1 MESNPSAL
9 IQDESSPEGQPLT
22 SNATSAAVRDQLIRA
37 LELDLVGPTPAL
49 LAELDAEGRGEEASE
64 LREELLDRPPN
75 RWYQTGFLIPSET
88 SLGDRADDAA
98 DDEFAGLDG
107 QNLSAKRKSNASG
120 DDTGASE
127 AGPARRVFFTC
138 SVGLSLLI
146 PPATGLE
153 VTVHWASYKPTTPP
167 EDSKADE
174 AWLREPHTEALSLPA
189 ELFDPNGRSAQSKEV
204 PGSDGLLLRWHLR
217 PAPADQGYPPG
228 AVAVSLFLTNER
240 SFEGRSAEDR
250 DRASAYQVQLDVAC
264 SAGFL
269 ERRDPRAADL
279 AINANDW
286 DHRVNNLH
294 YRGDH
299 EFAVGHNISVA
310 PDIDANGTC
319 HKVSTTW
326 LPRATVEKVLPR
338 VGELEAAGLVLSM
351 PNLDRLAGE
360 GAGPVQTALR
370 PLVNAY
376 TDWIEKQGAAAA
388 KASPQQQA
396 TASELLQEAS
406 KQARR
411 IERGIEALQ
420 NEQVR
425 LAFAIAN
432 RVMAAAARQRFGV
445 MRDQNP
451 DAVKPQWRPFQ
462 LAFVLMNLVG
472 MAEPTDADRDTIDLL
487 FFPTGGGKT
496 EAYLGLAAYTLVLRR
511 LRHGGSIESA
521 GMSVLMRYTLR
532 LLTLD
537 QLGRAST
544 LICAL
549 ELERRKDPERLGK
562 WPFEI
567 GLWVGQSGTPNKL
580 GHKGDGDDNSA
591 RSRVLAWSGGD
602 NKPIPIDNCPWCG
615 TELGKAS
622 LHDDR
627 PAVARGVFR
636 LLPDADQ
643 PKELRVCCRNRAC
656 RFSGDSTLPLVAVDE
671 MLYQRLPA
679 FVIATVDKFAA
690 LPWVGAT
697 GKLFGRVSHAQPG
710 KGFFGPSDGTEQAGA
725 PLPHGLEPPD
735 LIIQDELHLISGPLG
750 SMGGLYEAVID
761 ELCARQVETSAG
773 VQTVRPKIVASTATV
788 RRASQQMQALFGR
801 SSPPA
806 VFPAPGP
813 DRRDSF
819 FSYTASVSE
828 AQGRIYVG
836 VSAPGRNIKALLLRV
851 GLALMSTAQK
861 LYAQAEKERKAR
873 EKRGEDKGPNP
884 VDPYMTF
891 LGYFNTIKELGITRR
906 LLEEEVTSLLTT
918 YDQRRRL
925 NESSTRYARRKIA
938 NEPLELTSRVPTSEV
953 STTKARLELSFDNEK
968 QRVDTALATNMI
980 SVGLDISRLGLM
992 VMLGQPKT
1000 TAEYI
1005 QASSRVGRDDQRP
1018 GLVVVLLNPNRPRD
1032 RSHYERFSFWH
1043 SVFYRD
1049 VEATSVTPWSSR
1061 ALQRGLPAIT
1071 VALARHLSP
1080 ALSWAKD
1087 AGNAEA
1093 IDAIQAEVAQRLGD
1107 RARRSAPS
1115 KALSEHT
1122 EAEVRQRAMNLLDKW
1137 IRIARDNGGLLQY
1150 GREAGE
1156 VAPLLH
1162 TPLDPDLKEL
1172 KAMEQEFLANWSL
1185 RDVEP
1190 SAALIRQRPDGD
1202 GEVS

>member
-1 MESNPSAL
+1 MSTSAQIRSQL
-9 IQDESSPEGQPLT
+9 IQ
-22 SNATSAAVRDQLIRA
+22 A
-37 LELDLVGPTPAL
+37 LSLDLVGPTPDI
-49 LAELDAEGRGEEASE
+49 LAQLELEGRTEEAAE

-75 RWYQTGFLIPSET
+75 RWYQSGFLIPSET

-146 PPATGLE
+146 PAATGLE
-153 VTVHWASYKPTTPP
+153 VTVHWASYKPTAPP
-167 EDSKADE
+167 ADSKADE
-174 AWLREPHTEALSLPA
+174 AWLREPHSEQISIPA
-189 ELFDPNGRSAQSKEV
+189 ELLAPTGRSAQAKQV
-204 PGSDGLLLRWHLR
+204 PGSEGLWLHWHLR
-217 PAPADQGYPPG
+217 PAPADPGYPIG

-240 SFEGRSAEDR
+240 SYEGRSAEDR
-250 DRASAYQVQLDVAC
+250 DRASAFQVQLDVAC

-269 ERRDPRAADL
+269 PRRDPRAADL
-279 AINANDW
+279 AVNANDW

-310 PDIDANGTC
+310 PRIDANGHC
-319 HKVSTTW
+319 HQISTTW
-326 LPRATVEKVLPR
+326 LPQATVEKVLPR
-338 VGELEAAGLVLSM
+338 VAELEAGGLVLSM
-351 PNLDRLAGE
+351 AELDRLASD
-360 GAGPVQTALR
+360 GADPVQAALR
-370 PLVNAY
+370 PLVTAY
-376 TDWIEKQGAAAA
+376 TDWIEQQRATTDTLSK
-388 KASPQQQA
+388 QQQA
-396 TASELLQEAS
+396 TATELLQEAS

-411 IERGIEALQ
+411 IKRGIEALE

-445 MRDQNP
+445 MRNQNP

-462 LAFVLMNLVG
+462 LAFVLMNLVA
-472 MAEPTDADRDTIDLL
+472 MAEPSDADRDTIDLL

-511 LRHGGSIESA
+511 LRHGGTIESA

-549 ELERRKDPERLGK
+549 ELERRNDPKLLGQ

-622 LHDDR
+622 LHDER

-636 LLPDADQ
+636 LLPDADH
-643 PKELRVCCRNRAC
+643 PKELRVCCRNRQC

-697 GKLFGRVSHAQPG
+697 GKLFGRVSDAQPG
-710 KGFFGPSDGTEQAGA
+710 KGFSGPSDGTDQRVGQ
-725 PLPHGLEPPD
+725 LPHGLEPPD

-761 ELCARQVETSAG
+761 ELCASQVKTANG
-773 VQTVRPKIVASTATV
+773 TQIVRPKIVASTATV

-801 SSPPA
+801 SSTPA

-819 FSYTASVSE
+819 FSYTAPIS
-828 AQGRIYVG
+828 AAAGRIYLG

-851 GLALMSTAQK
+851 GLALMSTAQQ
-861 LYAQAEKERKAR
+861 LYVQAEKERKAR
-873 EKRGEDKGPNP
+873 EKSGADKGPNP

-891 LGYFNTIKELGITRR
+891 LGYFNTIKELGISRR

-925 NESSTRYARRKIA
+925 NETKARYARRKIA

-953 STTKARLELSFDNEK
+953 STTKARLELSFDNDK

-1032 RSHYERFSFWH
+1032 RSHYERFSYWH

-1061 ALQRGLPAIT
+1061 ALDRGLPAIT

-1080 ALSWAKD
+1080 ELTWAKNAGQFD
-1087 AGNAEA
+1087 AIG
-1093 IDAIQAEVAQRLGD
+1093 AIQAEVAQRLGD

-1122 EAEVRQRAMNLLDKW
+1122 ETEVRQRVMNLLDKW
-1137 IRIARDNGGLLQY
+1137 IRIARDNDGLLQY
-1150 GREAGE
+1150 GREEGE

-1162 TPLDPDLKEL
+1162 TPLDPELKEL
-1172 KAMEQEFLANWSL
+1172 KAMQQEFLANWSL

-1202 GEVS
+1202 EELS

>member
-1 MESNPSAL
+1 MSDAMTTSAQVRHQL
-9 IQDESSPEGQPLT
+9 IQALT
-22 SNATSAAVRDQLIRA
+22 
-37 LELDLVGPTPAL
+37 LDLVGPTPHI
-49 LAELDAEGRGEEASE
+49 LAQLELEERTEEASE
-64 LREELLDRPPN
+64 LRDEVLDRPPN

-107 QNLSAKRKSNASG
+107 QNLSPKRKSSASG

-174 AWLREPHTEALSLPA
+174 AWLREPHSEPLSLPA

-240 SFEGRSAEDR
+240 RFEGRSAEDR
-250 DRASAYQVQLDVAC
+250 DRASAYQVQLDVGC

-279 AINANDW
+279 AINATDRSILPPDW

-310 PDIDANGTC
+310 PRMDANGAC
-319 HKVSTTW
+319 HQISTTW
-326 LPRATVEKVLPR
+326 LPQATVEKVLPR

-351 PNLDRLAGE
+351 PELDRLASE
-360 GAGPVQTALR
+360 GAEPVQTALR
-370 PLVNAY
+370 PLVTAY
-376 TDWIEKQGAAAA
+376 THWIEQQRLTADTP
-388 KASPQQQA
+388 SPQQQA
-396 TASELLQEAS
+396 TATELLQEAS

-411 IERGIEALQ
+411 IERGIEALD

-445 MRDQNP
+445 MRNQSP

-462 LAFVLMNLVG
+462 LAFLLMNLVG

-496 EAYLGLAAYTLVLRR
+496 EAYLGLAAYTMVLRR
-511 LRHGGSIESA
+511 LRHEGAIESA

-549 ELERRKDPERLGK
+549 ELERRKDPRLLGQ

-636 LLPDADQ
+636 LLPDADH

-710 KGFFGPSDGTEQAGA
+710 KGFVGPSDGSDQGGTR
-725 PLPHGLEPPD
+725 LPHGLEPPD

-761 ELCARQVETSAG
+761 ELCARPVETATG

-801 SSPPA
+801 CSPPA

-819 FSYTASVSE
+819 FSYTALVSE

-851 GLALMSTAQK
+851 ALALMSTAQK
-861 LYAQAEKERKAR
+861 LYSQAEKERKAR

-925 NESSTRYARRKIA
+925 NERSARYARRKIA

-953 STTKARLELSFDNEK
+953 STTKARLDLSFDNEK

-1080 ALSWAKD
+1080 ALSWARD

-1093 IDAIQAEVAQRLGD
+1093 IDAVQAEVAQRLGD

-1115 KALSEHT
+1115 KALSEPT
-1122 EAEVRQRAMNLLDKW
+1122 EADVRQRAMNLLDKW
-1137 IRIARDNGGLLQY
+1137 IRIARANGGLLQY

>member
-1 MESNPSAL
+1 VRHQL
-9 IQDESSPEGQPLT
+9 IQALT
-22 SNATSAAVRDQLIRA
+22 
-37 LELDLVGPTPAL
+37 LDLVGPTPDILAQL
-49 LAELDAEGRGEEASE
+49 ELEGRTEEAAELRDEV
-64 LREELLDRPPN
+64 LDRPPN
-75 RWYQTGFLIPSET
+75 RWYQSGFLIPSET
-88 SLGDRADDAA
+88 SLGNRADDAA

-107 QNLSAKRKSNASG
+107 QNLSPKRKSNASG

-153 VTVHWASYKPTTPP
+153 VTVHWASYKPTAPP

-217 PAPADQGYPPG
+217 PAPSDQGYSPG

-250 DRASAYQVQLDVAC
+250 DRASAYQVQLDVGC

-310 PDIDANGTC
+310 PQIDADGHC
-319 HKVSTTW
+319 HQISTTW
-326 LPRATVEKVLPR
+326 LPQATVEKVLPR

-351 PNLDRLAGE
+351 PELDRLASE
-360 GAGPVQTALR
+360 GADHVQTALR
-370 PLVNAY
+370 PLVLAY
-376 TDWIEKQGAAAA
+376 TDWIEHQRLATDTPSK
-388 KASPQQQA
+388 QQQA
-396 TASELLQEAS
+396 TATELLQEAT

-411 IERGIEALQ
+411 IERGIEALE

-445 MRDQNP
+445 MRNQNL

-511 LRHGGSIESA
+511 LRHGGAIESA

-549 ELERRKDPERLGK
+549 ELERRKDPKLLGQ

-801 SSPPA
+801 CSPPA

>member
-1 MESNPSAL
+1 MTTSAQVRSQL
-9 IQDESSPEGQPLT
+9 IQALT
-22 SNATSAAVRDQLIRA
+22 
-37 LELDLVGPTPAL
+37 LDLVGPTPDILDQLELDGRTEEA
-49 LAELDAEGRGEEASE
+49 AELRDEV
-64 LREELLDRPPN
+64 LDRPPN
-75 RWYQTGFLIPSET
+75 RWYQSGFLIPSET

-107 QNLSAKRKSNASG
+107 QNLSAKRNSNASA

-153 VTVHWASYKPTTPP
+153 VTVHWASYKPTAPP

-174 AWLREPHTEALSLPA
+174 AWLREPHTASLSLPA
-189 ELFDPNGRSAQSKEV
+189 PLLDPSGRSAEAKGV
-204 PGSDGLLLRWHLR
+204 PGSDGLMLRWHLR
-217 PAPADQGYPPG
+217 PAPADQGYPLG

-240 SFEGRSAEDR
+240 RFEGRSAEDR
-250 DRASAYQVQLDVAC
+250 DCASAYQVQLDVGC

-269 ERRDPRAADL
+269 ERHDPRAADP
-279 AINANDW
+279 AMNATDRSIHPPDW

-299 EFAVGHNISVA
+299 EFAVGHNISVKPRMEA
-310 PDIDANGTC
+310 SGQC
-319 HKVSTTW
+319 HLISTTW
-326 LPRATVEKVLPR
+326 LPQATVEKVLPR
-338 VGELEAAGLVLSM
+338 VDALEDEGLVLSM
-351 PNLDRLAGE
+351 AALDRLASE
-360 GAGPVQTALR
+360 GVGPVQAALR
-370 PLVNAY
+370 PLVTAY
-376 TDWIEKQGAAAA
+376 TGWIEQQGTSAETANKQ
-388 KASPQQQA
+388 QRA
-396 TASELLQEAS
+396 TATELLQEAS

-411 IERGIEALQ
+411 IERGIEALD

-425 LAFAIAN
+425 LAFAITN
-432 RVMAAAARQRFGV
+432 RGMDAAARQRFGV
-445 MRDQNP
+445 MRGR
-451 DAVKPQWRPFQ
+451 KPADVQPCWRPFQ
-462 LAFVLMNLVG
+462 LAFLLMNLVG

-496 EAYLGLAAYTLVLRR
+496 EAYLGLAAYTLLLRR

-549 ELERRKDPERLGK
+549 ELERRKDPQRLGQ

-591 RSRVLAWSGGD
+591 RSRVLAWSGGE

-643 PKELRVCCRNRAC
+643 PKELRVCCRNRQC

-679 FVIATVDKFAA
+679 FVIATVDKFAS

-697 GKLFGRVSHAQPG
+697 GKLFGRVSHVQPG
-710 KGFFGPSDGTEQAGA
+710 KGFFGPCDGSDQAGGR
-725 PLPHGLEPPD
+725 LPHGLEPPD

-761 ELCARQVETSAG
+761 ELCARQVETASGA
-773 VQTVRPKIVASTATV
+773 QTVRPKIVASTATV

-819 FSYTASVSE
+819 FSYTAPVTE

-861 LYAQAEKERKAR
+861 LYSEAEKERKAR
-873 EKRGEDKGPNP
+873 EKRGEDKGANP
-884 VDPYMTF
+884 ADPYMTF

-906 LLEEEVTSLLTT
+906 LLEEEVTSLLST

-925 NESSTRYARRKIA
+925 NETSARYARRKIA

-953 STTKARLELSFDNEK
+953 SSTKTRLELSFDNDK

-1018 GLVVVLLNPNRPRD
+1018 GLVVV
-1032 RSHYERFSFWH
+1032 
-1043 SVFYRD
+1043 
-1049 VEATSVTPWSSR
+1049 
-1061 ALQRGLPAIT
+1061 
-1071 VALARHLSP
+1071 
-1080 ALSWAKD
+1080 
-1087 AGNAEA
+1087 
-1093 IDAIQAEVAQRLGD
+1093 
-1107 RARRSAPS
+1107 
-1115 KALSEHT
+1115 
-1122 EAEVRQRAMNLLDKW
+1122 
-1137 IRIARDNGGLLQY
+1137 
-1150 GREAGE
+1150 
-1156 VAPLLH
+1156 
-1162 TPLDPDLKEL
+1162 
-1172 KAMEQEFLANWSL
+1172 
-1185 RDVEP
+1185 
-1190 SAALIRQRPDGD
+1190 
-1202 GEVS
+1202 

>member
-1 MESNPSAL
+1 M
-9 IQDESSPEGQPLT
+9 T
-22 SNATSAAVRDQLIRA
+22 FNATSAAVRDQLIQA

-49 LAELDAEGRGEEASE
+49 LAQLEAEGRDEEATE

-127 AGPARRVFFTC
+127 VGPARRVFFTC

-153 VTVHWASYKPTTPP
+153 VTVHWASYKPTAPP
-167 EDSKADE
+167 EGSKADE
-174 AWLREPHTEALSLPA
+174 AWCREPHTEPISIPA
-189 ELFDPNGRSAQSKEV
+189 EWLAPSGRSAQAKPV
-204 PGSDGLLLRWHLR
+204 PGSDGLMLRWHLR
-217 PAPADQGYPPG
+217 PAPADQGYPTG

-240 SFEGRSAEDR
+240 RFDGRSAEDR

-310 PDIDANGTC
+310 PTIDANGRC
-319 HKVSTTW
+319 LLISTTW
-326 LPRATVEKVLPR
+326 LPQATVEKVLPR

-351 PNLDRLAGE
+351 PELDRLATA
-360 GAGPVQTALR
+360 GAEPVQAALS
-370 PLVNAY
+370 PLVTAY
-376 TDWIEKQGAAAA
+376 TNWIEQQRLATNMPSK
-388 KASPQQQA
+388 QQQA
-396 TASELLQEAS
+396 TATELLQEAT

-411 IERGIEALQ
+411 IERGIEALE
-420 NEQVR
+420 NDQVR

-445 MRDQNP
+445 MRNQNP
-451 DAVKPQWRPFQ
+451 DAVKPRWRPFQ
-462 LAFVLMNLVG
+462 LAFLLMNLVG
-472 MAEPTDADRDTIDLL
+472 MTEPTDADRDTIDLL

-511 LRHGGSIESA
+511 LRHGGSIASA

-549 ELERRKDPERLGK
+549 ELERRNDPTLLGP

-567 GLWVGQSGTPNKL
+567 GLWVGQSGTPNKM
-580 GHKGDGDDNSA
+580 GHKGDNDDNSA
-591 RSRVLAWSGGD
+591 RSRVLAWTGGD
-602 NKPIPIDNCPWCG
+602 NKPVPIDNCPWCG

-622 LHDDR
+622 LNDDR

-643 PKELRVCCRNRAC
+643 PKELRVCCRNRQC

-697 GKLFGRVSHAQPG
+697 GKLFGRVTHVQPG
-710 KGFFGPSDGTEQAGA
+710 KGFFGPSDGSDQSGGL
-725 PLPHGLEPPD
+725 LPQGLEPPD

-761 ELCARQVETSAG
+761 ELCARQVETANG
-773 VQTVRPKIVASTATV
+773 AKIVRPKIVASTATV

-801 SSPPA
+801 CSAPA

-819 FSYTASVSE
+819 FSYTAPVTE
-828 AQGRIYVG
+828 AEGRLYLG

-861 LYAQAEKERKAR
+861 LYVQAEKERKAR
-873 EKRGEDKGPNP
+873 EKRGEAKGPNP

-906 LLEEEVTSLLTT
+906 LLEE
-918 YDQRRRL
+918 
-925 NESSTRYARRKIA
+925 
-938 NEPLELTSRVPTSEV
+938 
-953 STTKARLELSFDNEK
+953 
-968 QRVDTALATNMI
+968 
-980 SVGLDISRLGLM
+980 
-992 VMLGQPKT
+992 
-1000 TAEYI
+1000 
-1005 QASSRVGRDDQRP
+1005 
-1018 GLVVVLLNPNRPRD
+1018 
-1032 RSHYERFSFWH
+1032 
-1043 SVFYRD
+1043 
-1049 VEATSVTPWSSR
+1049 
-1061 ALQRGLPAIT
+1061 
-1071 VALARHLSP
+1071 
-1080 ALSWAKD
+1080 
-1087 AGNAEA
+1087 
-1093 IDAIQAEVAQRLGD
+1093 
-1107 RARRSAPS
+1107 
-1115 KALSEHT
+1115 
-1122 EAEVRQRAMNLLDKW
+1122 
-1137 IRIARDNGGLLQY
+1137 
-1150 GREAGE
+1150 
-1156 VAPLLH
+1156 
-1162 TPLDPDLKEL
+1162 
-1172 KAMEQEFLANWSL
+1172 
-1185 RDVEP
+1185 
-1190 SAALIRQRPDGD
+1190 
-1202 GEVS
+1202 

>member
-1 MESNPSAL
+1 MTTSAQVRSQL
-9 IQDESSPEGQPLT
+9 IQALT
-22 SNATSAAVRDQLIRA
+22 
-37 LELDLVGPTPAL
+37 LDLVGPTPGILAQL
-49 LAELDAEGRGEEASE
+49 ELEGRTEEAAELRA
-64 LREELLDRPPN
+64 ELLDRPPN
-75 RWYQTGFLIPSET
+75 RWYQSGFLIPSET

-120 DDTGASE
+120 DDTGTSE
-127 AGPARRVFFTC
+127 SGPARRVFFTC

-146 PPATGLE
+146 PASTGLE
-153 VTVHWASYKPTTPP
+153 VTVHWASYKPTSPP
-167 EDSKADE
+167 EDSTADE
-174 AWLREPHTEALSLPA
+174 AWLRQPHKEQLSLPA
-189 ELFDPNGRSAQSKEV
+189 ELFAPRARSAQAKEV
-204 PGSDGLLLRWHLR
+204 PGSEGLMLRWHLR
-217 PAPADQGYPPG
+217 PAPPDQGYPAG

-240 SFEGRSAEDR
+240 RFEGRSAEDR
-250 DRASAYQVQLDVAC
+250 DRASAYQVQLDVGC

-269 ERRDPRAADL
+269 ARRDPRAADL
-279 AINANDW
+279 PANASDW

-294 YRGDH
+294 YRSDH

-310 PDIDANGTC
+310 PQRDASGNC
-319 HKVSTTW
+319 HQISTTW
-326 LPRATVEKVLPR
+326 LPQATVEKVLPR
-338 VGELEAAGLVLSM
+338 VAELEAAGLVLSM
-351 PNLDRLAGE
+351 ADLDRLASE
-360 GAGPVQTALR
+360 GAEPVQAALR
-370 PLVNAY
+370 PLVQAY
-376 TDWIEKQGAAAA
+376 TEWI
-388 KASPQQQA
+388 QQQGQTASLSQQQLA
-396 TASELLQEAS
+396 TATELLQQAS
-406 KQARR
+406 RQARR
-411 IERGIEALQ
+411 IERGIEALS
-420 NEQVR
+420 NNRVR
-425 LAFAIAN
+425 LAFAITN
-432 RVMAAAARQRFGV
+432 RVMDAAARQRFGV
-445 MRDQNP
+445 MRGLDPETVQ
-451 DAVKPQWRPFQ
+451 AQWRPFQ
-462 LAFVLMNLVG
+462 LAFLLMNLVG

-511 LRHGGSIESA
+511 FRHDGSIESA

-549 ELERRKDPERLGK
+549 ELERRKDPKLLGK

-580 GHKGDGDDNSA
+580 GRKGDSDDNSA

-622 LHDDR
+622 LHDER

-636 LLPDADQ
+636 LLPDADR
-643 PKELRVCCRNRAC
+643 PSELRVCCRNRQC

-690 LPWVGAT
+690 LPWVGPT

-710 KGFFGPSDGTEQAGA
+710 KGFFGPSDGTEQAGEL
-725 PLPHGLEPPD
+725 LPRGLEPPD

-761 ELCARQVETSAG
+761 ELCARTIDTASGLQI
-773 VQTVRPKIVASTATV
+773 VRPKIVASTATV
-788 RRASQQMQALFGR
+788 RRASQQMRALFGR
-801 SSPPA
+801 TSTPA

-819 FSYTASVSE
+819 FSYTAPLSE
-828 AQGRIYVG
+828 AEGRHYIG

-873 EKRGEDKGPNP
+873 EKRGEAKGPNP

-925 NESSTRYARRKIA
+925 NETSPRYARRKIA

-953 STTKARLELSFDNEK
+953 STTKARLELSFENEK

-1032 RSHYERFSFWH
+1032 RSHYERFRYWH

-1080 ALSWAKD
+1080 ELSWARD
-1087 AGNAEA
+1087 AGNADA

-1107 RARRSAPS
+1107 RARRSAPN

-1122 EAEVRQRAMNLLDKW
+1122 EADVRQRVMNLLDKW

-1190 SAALIRQRPDGD
+1190 SAALIRQRPDAAD
-1202 GEVS
+1202 EVN

>member
-1 MESNPSAL
+1 M
-9 IQDESSPEGQPLT
+9 T
-22 SNATSAAVRDQLIRA
+22 SNSTSAAVREQLIQA
-37 LELDLVGPTPAL
+37 LELDLVGPTPCL
-49 LAELDAEGRGEEASE
+49 LAQLEAEGQSQEATE
-64 LREELLDRPPN
+64 LREEVLDRPPN

-88 SLGDRADDAA
+88 SLGERADDAA

-107 QNLSAKRKSNASG
+107 QNLSPKRKSNARG

-146 PPATGLE
+146 PAATGLE
-153 VTVHWASYKPTTPP
+153 VTVHWASYKPTAPP
-167 EDSKADE
+167 EGSKADE
-174 AWLREPHTEALSLPA
+174 AWLREPHTEQISIPA
-189 ELFDPNGRSAQSKEV
+189 EWLAPRGRSAQAKPV
-204 PGSDGLLLRWHLR
+204 PGSEGLMLRWHLR
-217 PAPADQGYPPG
+217 PAPVAQGYPPG

-240 SFEGRSAEDR
+240 RFEGRSAEDR
-250 DRASAYQVQLDVAC
+250 DRASAYQVQLDVIC
-264 SAGFL
+264 GAGFL

-310 PDIDANGTC
+310 PRLEANGRC
-319 HKVSTTW
+319 LQISTTW
-326 LPRATVEKVLPR
+326 LPQATVERVLPR

-351 PNLDRLAGE
+351 PELDRLASE
-360 GAGPVQTALR
+360 GADPVQTALR
-370 PLVNAY
+370 PLVTAY
-376 TDWIEKQGAAAA
+376 TDWIEQQRTTTDT
-388 KASPQQQA
+388 ASTQQQA
-396 TASELLQEAS
+396 TAAELLHEAS

-411 IERGIEALQ
+411 IERGIEALE

-445 MRDQNP
+445 MRNQNP

-472 MAEPTDADRDTIDLL
+472 MAEPTDGDRDTIDLL

-511 LRHGGSIESA
+511 LRHGGSIASA

-549 ELERRKDPERLGK
+549 ELERRKDPKRLGQ

-580 GHKGDGDDNSA
+580 GHKGDNDDNSA

-615 TELGKAS
+615 AELGKAS
-622 LHDDR
+622 PGDER

-636 LLPDADQ
+636 LLPNADQ
-643 PKELRVCCRNRAC
+643 PKELRVCCRNRQC
-656 RFSGDSTLPLVAVDE
+656 RFSGDNTLPLVAVDE

-697 GKLFGRVSHAQPG
+697 GKLFGRVTHAQPG
-710 KGFFGPSDGTEQAGA
+710 KGFFGPSDGSDQAGGL
-725 PLPHGLEPPD
+725 LPRGLEPPD

-761 ELCARQVETSAG
+761 ELCARQVETANG
-773 VQTVRPKIVASTATV
+773 AKIVRPKIVASTATV

-819 FSYTASVSE
+819 FSYTASVTE
-828 AQGRIYVG
+828 AEGRIYLG
-836 VSAPGRNIKALLLRV
+836 ISAPGRNIKALLLRV

-861 LYAQAEKERKAR
+861 LYTQAEKERKAR
-873 EKRGEDKGPNP
+873 EKRGEAKGPNP

-925 NESSTRYARRKIA
+925 NETSARYARRKIA

-1032 RSHYERFSFWH
+1032 RSHSERFSFWH

-1080 ALSWAKD
+1080 ELSRAKN
-1087 AGNAEA
+1087 AG
-1093 IDAIQAEVAQRLGD
+1093 QAEVAQRIGD

-1122 EAEVRQRAMNLLDKW
+1122 EAEVRQRVMNLLDKW
-1137 IRIARDNGGLLQY
+1137 IRIARDKDGLLQY

-1190 SAALIRQRPDGD
+1190 SAALIRQRPDRD
-1202 GEVS
+1202 EEMT

>member
-1 MESNPSAL
+1 MTSPTNSA
-9 IQDESSPEGQPLT
+9 SSL
-22 SNATSAAVRDQLIRA
+22 VRDQLIRA
-37 LELDLVGPTPAL
+37 LELDLVGPTPGL
-49 LAELDAEGRGEEASE
+49 LAQLEAEGQSQEATE

-75 RWYQTGFLIPSET
+75 RWYQSGFLIPSET

-107 QNLSAKRKSNASG
+107 QNLSAKRKSNANG

-127 AGPARRVFFTC
+127 GGPARRVFFPC
-138 SVGLSLLI
+138 SIGLSLLI

-153 VTVHWASYKPTTPP
+153 ITVHWASYKPTAPP

-174 AWLREPHTEALSLPA
+174 AWSRESHAEPITIPA
-189 ELFDPNGRSAQSKEV
+189 ESLAPSGPSAQAKPV
-204 PGSDGLLLRWHLR
+204 PGSDGLMLRWHLR
-217 PAPADQGYPPG
+217 PAPVDQGYPTG
-228 AVAVSLFLTNER
+228 AMAVSLFLTNER

-264 SAGFL
+264 SDGFL
-269 ERRDPRAADL
+269 QRRDPRAADL
-279 AINANDW
+279 AMHANDW

-294 YRGDH
+294 YRSDH

-310 PDIDANGTC
+310 PQINADGRCQKI
-319 HKVSTTW
+319 STTW
-326 LPRATVEKVLPR
+326 LPQATVEKVLPR

-351 PNLDRLAGE
+351 PELDRMATN
-360 GAGPVQTALR
+360 GAESVQTALR
-370 PLVNAY
+370 PLVSAY
-376 TDWIEKQGAAAA
+376 RDWIEQQREATNTPSK
-388 KASPQQQA
+388 QQQA
-396 TASELLQEAS
+396 TARELLQEAS
-406 KQARR
+406 NQAQR
-411 IERGIEALQ
+411 IERGIEALKD
-420 NEQVR
+420 EQVR
-425 LAFAIAN
+425 TAFAIAN

-445 MRDQNP
+445 MRGKNP
-451 DAVKPQWRPFQ
+451 DEVKPKWRPFQ
-462 LAFVLMNLVG
+462 LAFLLMNLVG
-472 MAEPTDADRDTIDLL
+472 MAEPTDVDRGTIDLL

-511 LRHGGSIESA
+511 LRHRGSIESA

-549 ELERRKDPERLGK
+549 ELERRKNPKLLGQ

-580 GHKGDGDDNSA
+580 GHKGDNDDNSA

-622 LHDDR
+622 LKDER

-636 LLPDADQ
+636 LLPDTDQ
-643 PKELRVCCRNRAC
+643 PKDLRVCCRNRQC

-710 KGFFGPSDGTEQAGA
+710 KGFFGPSDGSDQAGG
-725 PLPHGLEPPD
+725 PLPQGLEPPD

-750 SMGGLYEAVID
+750 SMGGLYESVID
-761 ELCARQVETSAG
+761 ELCARP
-773 VQTVRPKIVASTATV
+773 VQTADGEQVMRPKIVASTATV
-788 RRASQQMQALFGR
+788 RRASQQMRALFGR
-801 SSPPA
+801 SGAPA

-819 FSYTASVSE
+819 FSYTAPVHE
-828 AQGRIYVG
+828 AEGRIYLG
-836 VSAPGRNIKALLLRV
+836 VSAPGRNIKALMLRV

-861 LYAQAEKERKAR
+861 LYAQAEKERKAS
-873 EKRGEDKGPNP
+873 EKQGEAKGSNP

-925 NESSTRYARRKIA
+925 NESSPRYARRKIA

-953 STTKARLELSFDNEK
+953 STTKARLELNFDNDK

-1043 SVFYRD
+1043 SIFYRD

-1080 ALSWAKD
+1080 ELSWAKD
-1087 AGNAEA
+1087 AGNADA
-1093 IDAIQAEVAQRLGD
+1093 IDAVQEEVAQRLGD

-1115 KALSEHT
+1115 KAISEQQET
-1122 EAEVRQRAMNLLDKW
+1122 DVRKRVMNLLDKW
-1137 IRIARDNGGLLQY
+1137 IRIARDKDSLLQY

-1190 SAALIRQRPDGD
+1190 TAALIRQRPDSEED
-1202 GEVS
+1202 MN

>member
-1 MESNPSAL
+1 MTTSAHVRSQL
-9 IQDESSPEGQPLT
+9 IQ
-22 SNATSAAVRDQLIRA
+22 A
-37 LELDLVGPTPAL
+37 LSLDLVGPTPDVLAQL
-49 LAELDAEGRGEEASE
+49 ELEGRTEEAAELRA
-64 LREELLDRPPN
+64 ELLDRPPN
-75 RWYQTGFLIPSET
+75 RWYQSGFLIPSET

-138 SVGLSLLI
+138 SVGLSLLV
-146 PPATGLE
+146 PAATGLE

-167 EDSKADE
+167 ENSKADE
-174 AWLREPHTEALSLPA
+174 AWLREPHMELLSLPA
-189 ELFDPNGRSAQSKEV
+189 ELLAPSGQSAEAKEV
-204 PGSDGLLLRWHLR
+204 PGSEGLMLRWHLR
-217 PAPADQGYPPG
+217 AAPADQGYPPG

-240 SFEGRSAEDR
+240 CFEGRSAEDR
-250 DRASAYQVQLDVAC
+250 DRASAYQVQLDVGC
-264 SAGFL
+264 STGFL
-269 ERRDPRAADL
+269 ARRDPRAADL

-294 YRGDH
+294 YRDDH

-310 PDIDANGTC
+310 PRIDANGHC
-319 HKVSTTW
+319 HQISTTW
-326 LPRATVEKVLPR
+326 LPQATVEKVLPR
-338 VGELEAAGLVLSM
+338 VAELEAGGLVLSM
-351 PNLDRLAGE
+351 AELDRLASE
-360 GAGPVQTALR
+360 GVDPVQAALR
-370 PLVNAY
+370 PLVAAY
-376 TDWIEKQGAAAA
+376 TDWIEQQGNTADT
-388 KASPQQQA
+388 ASKKQQA
-396 TASELLQEAS
+396 TATELLQEAS

-411 IERGIEALQ
+411 IERGIEALE

-432 RVMAAAARQRFGV
+432 RVMDAAARQRFGV
-445 MRDQNP
+445 MRGRDP
-451 DAVKPQWRPFQ
+451 KAVQAQWRPFQ
-462 LAFVLMNLVG
+462 LAFLLMNLVG
-472 MAEPTDADRDTIDLL
+472 MAEPTDVDRDTIDLL

-537 QLGRAST
+537 QLGRVST

-549 ELERRKDPERLGK
+549 ELERRNDPTLLGQ

-580 GHKGDGDDNSA
+580 GHKGDGDENSA

-622 LHDDR
+622 LADER

-636 LLPDADQ
+636 LLPDADH
-643 PKELRVCCRNRAC
+643 PTELRVCCRNRQC

-697 GKLFGRVSHAQPG
+697 GKLFGRVSHVQPG
-710 KGFFGPSDGTEQAGA
+710 KGFVGPSDGTDQAGGL
-725 PLPHGLEPPD
+725 LPHGLEPPD

-761 ELCARQVETSAG
+761 ELCASQVETANG
-773 VQTVRPKIVASTATV
+773 AQTVRPKIVASTATV
-788 RRASQQMQALFGR
+788 RRASQQLQALFGR
-801 SSPPA
+801 SSAPA

-819 FSYTASVSE
+819 FSYTASESE
-828 AQGRIYVG
+828 AEGRIYVG

-861 LYAQAEKERKAR
+861 LYAQAEKERKAN
-873 EKRGEDKGPNP
+873 EKRGEDKGSNP

-891 LGYFNTIKELGITRR
+891 LGYFNTIKELGISRR

-925 NESSTRYARRKIA
+925 NETKARYARRKIA

-953 STTKARLELSFDNEK
+953 STTKARLELSFDNDK

-1032 RSHYERFSFWH
+1032 RSHYERFSYWH

-1061 ALQRGLPAIT
+1061 ALDRGLPAIT

-1080 ALSWAKD
+1080 QLTWAKNAGQFD
-1087 AGNAEA
+1087 AIG
-1093 IDAIQAEVAQRLGD
+1093 AIQAEVAQRLGD

-1122 EAEVRQRAMNLLDKW
+1122 ETEVRQRVMNLLDKW
-1137 IRIARDNGGLLQY
+1137 IRIARANDGLLQY
-1150 GREAGE
+1150 GREEGE

-1162 TPLDPDLKEL
+1162 TPLDPELKEL
-1172 KAMEQEFLANWSL
+1172 KAMQQEFLANWSL

-1202 GEVS
+1202 EELS

>member
-1 MESNPSAL
+1 MTTSAQVRSQL
-9 IQDESSPEGQPLT
+9 IQALT
-22 SNATSAAVRDQLIRA
+22 
-37 LELDLVGPTPAL
+37 LDLVGPTPGILAQL
-49 LAELDAEGRGEEASE
+49 ELEGRTEEAAELRA
-64 LREELLDRPPN
+64 ELLDRPPN
-75 RWYQTGFLIPSET
+75 RWYQSGFLIPSET

-120 DDTGASE
+120 DDTGTSE
-127 AGPARRVFFTC
+127 SGPARRVFFTC

-146 PPATGLE
+146 PASTGLE
-153 VTVHWASYKPTTPP
+153 VTVHWASYKPTSPP
-167 EDSKADE
+167 EDSTADE
-174 AWLREPHTEALSLPA
+174 AWLRQPHKEQLSLPA
-189 ELFDPNGRSAQSKEV
+189 ELFAPRARSAQAKEV
-204 PGSDGLLLRWHLR
+204 PGSEGLMLRWHLR
-217 PAPADQGYPPG
+217 PAPPDQGYPAG

-240 SFEGRSAEDR
+240 RFEGRSAEDR
-250 DRASAYQVQLDVAC
+250 DRASAYQVQLDVGC

-269 ERRDPRAADL
+269 ARRDPRAADL
-279 AINANDW
+279 PANASDW

-294 YRGDH
+294 YRSDH

-310 PDIDANGTC
+310 PQRDASGNC
-319 HKVSTTW
+319 HQISTTW
-326 LPRATVEKVLPR
+326 LPQATVEKVLPR
-338 VGELEAAGLVLSM
+338 VAELEAAGLVLSM
-351 PNLDRLAGE
+351 ADLDRLASE
-360 GAGPVQTALR
+360 GAEPVQAALR
-370 PLVNAY
+370 PLVQAY
-376 TDWIEKQGAAAA
+376 TEWI
-388 KASPQQQA
+388 QQQGQTASLSQQQLA
-396 TASELLQEAS
+396 TATELLQQAS
-406 KQARR
+406 RQARR
-411 IERGIEALQ
+411 IERGIEALS
-420 NEQVR
+420 NNRVR
-425 LAFAIAN
+425 LAFAITN
-432 RVMAAAARQRFGV
+432 RVMDAAARQRFGV
-445 MRDQNP
+445 MRGLDPETVQ
-451 DAVKPQWRPFQ
+451 AQWRPFQ
-462 LAFVLMNLVG
+462 LAFLLMNLVG

-496 EAYLGLAAYTLVLRR
+496 EAYLELAAYTLVLRR
-511 LRHGGSIESA
+511 FRHDGSIESA

-549 ELERRKDPERLGK
+549 ELERRKDPKLLGK

-580 GHKGDGDDNSA
+580 GRKGDSDDNSA

-615 TELGKAS
+615 TELSKAS
-622 LHDDR
+622 LHDER

-636 LLPDADQ
+636 LLPDADR
-643 PKELRVCCRNRAC
+643 PSELRVCCRNRQC

-690 LPWVGAT
+690 LPWVGPT

-710 KGFFGPSDGTEQAGA
+710 KGFFGPSDGTEQAGEL
-725 PLPHGLEPPD
+725 LPRGLEPPD

-761 ELCARQVETSAG
+761 ELCARTIDTASGLQI
-773 VQTVRPKIVASTATV
+773 VRPKIVASTATV
-788 RRASQQMQALFGR
+788 RRASQQMRALFGR
-801 SSPPA
+801 TSTPA

-819 FSYTASVSE
+819 FSYTAPLSE
-828 AQGRIYVG
+828 AEGRHYIG

-873 EKRGEDKGPNP
+873 EKRGEAKGPNP

-925 NESSTRYARRKIA
+925 NETSPRYARRKIA

-953 STTKARLELSFDNEK
+953 STTKARLELSFENEK

-1032 RSHYERFSFWH
+1032 RSHYERFRYWH

-1080 ALSWAKD
+1080 ELSWARD
-1087 AGNAEA
+1087 AGNADA

-1107 RARRSAPS
+1107 RARRSAPN

-1122 EAEVRQRAMNLLDKW
+1122 EADVRQRVMNLLDKW

-1190 SAALIRQRPDGD
+1190 SAALIRQRPDAAD
-1202 GEVS
+1202 EVN

>member
-1 MESNPSAL
+1 VPNPANPASAL
-9 IQDESSPEGQPLT
+9 IRE
-22 SNATSAAVRDQLIRA
+22 QLIQA
-37 LELDLVGPTPAL
+37 LELDLVGPTPTV
-49 LAELDAEGRGEEASE
+49 LAQLEANNEADQAAE
-64 LREELLDRPPN
+64 LREEVLDRPPN
-75 RWYQTGFLIPSET
+75 RWYQSGFLIPSET
-88 SLGDRADDAA
+88 SLGDRADDSA

-138 SVGLSLLI
+138 SVGLSFLI
-146 PPATGLE
+146 PASTGLE

-174 AWLREPHTEALSLPA
+174 AWLREPHTEPLVLPA
-189 ELFDPNGRSAQSKEV
+189 DLFDPSGRAAQSKQV
-204 PGSDGLLLRWHLR
+204 PGSDGLMLRWHLR
-217 PAPADQGYPPG
+217 PAPAEQGYSHG

-250 DRASAYQVQLDVAC
+250 DLASAYQVQLDVGC
-264 SAGFL
+264 NTSFL
-269 ERRDPRAADL
+269 KRRDPRAADL
-279 AINANDW
+279 EANANDW

-294 YRGDH
+294 YRDDH

-310 PDIDANGTC
+310 PRIDASGHC
-319 HKVSTTW
+319 HQISTTW
-326 LPRATVEKVLPR
+326 LPQSTVEKVLPR
-338 VGELEAAGLVLSM
+338 VAELEAGGLVLSM
-351 PNLDRLAGE
+351 AELDTLASD
-360 GAGPVQTALR
+360 GADPVQAALR
-370 PLVNAY
+370 PLVTAY
-376 TDWIEKQGAAAA
+376 TDWIQQQRKTADT
-388 KASPQQQA
+388 ASKQQQA
-396 TASELLQEAS
+396 TATELLQEAS

-411 IERGIEALQ
+411 IELGIEALE
-420 NEQVR
+420 NEKVR

-432 RVMAAAARQRFGV
+432 RAMAATARQRFGV
-445 MRDQNP
+445 MRGQKP
-451 DAVKPQWRPFQ
+451 DDVRPCWRPFQ
-462 LAFVLMNLVG
+462 LAFLLMNLVA

-521 GMSVLMRYTLR
+521 GMAVLMRYTLR

-549 ELERRKDPERLGK
+549 ELERRKDPKLLGK

-622 LHDDR
+622 LLDDR
-627 PAVARGVFR
+627 PAVVRGVFR
-636 LLPDADQ
+636 LLPDADY
-643 PKELRVCCRNRAC
+643 PKELRVCCRNRQC

-710 KGFFGPSDGTEQAGA
+710 KGFFGPSDGSDQAGA
-725 PLPHGLEPPD
+725 LLPHGLEPPD

-761 ELCARQVETSAG
+761 ELCARQVETSNGA
-773 VQTVRPKIVASTATV
+773 QTVRPKIVASTATV

-801 SSPPA
+801 SSTPA

-819 FSYTASVSE
+819 FSYTARVTE
-828 AQGRIYVG
+828 AEGRIYLG

-873 EKRGEDKGPNP
+873 EKRGEAKGPNP

-925 NESSTRYARRKIA
+925 NESSARYARRKIA

-1080 ALSWAKD
+1080 ELSWAKD
-1087 AGNAEA
+1087 AGNADA
-1093 IDAIQAEVAQRLGD
+1093 IDAVQAEVAQRLGE
-1107 RARRSAPS
+1107 RARRSAPN

-1122 EAEVRQRAMNLLDKW
+1122 QAEVHQRVMNLLDKW

-1162 TPLDPDLKEL
+1162 TPLDPNLKEL

-1202 GEVS
+1202 EELN

>member
-1 MESNPSAL
+1 MPNPANPASAL
-9 IQDESSPEGQPLT
+9 IRE
-22 SNATSAAVRDQLIRA
+22 QLIQA
-37 LELDLVGPTPAL
+37 LELDLVGPTPTV
-49 LAELDAEGRGEEASE
+49 LAQLEANNEADQAAE
-64 LREELLDRPPN
+64 LREEVLDRPPN
-75 RWYQTGFLIPSET
+75 RWYQSGFLIPSET
-88 SLGDRADDAA
+88 SLGDRADDSA

-138 SVGLSLLI
+138 SVGLSFLI
-146 PPATGLE
+146 PASTGLE

-174 AWLREPHTEALSLPA
+174 AWLREPHTEPLVLPA
-189 ELFDPNGRSAQSKEV
+189 DLFDPSGRAAQSKQV
-204 PGSDGLLLRWHLR
+204 PDSDGLMLRWHLR
-217 PAPADQGYPPG
+217 PAPADQGYSHG

-250 DRASAYQVQLDVAC
+250 DLASAYQVQLDVGC
-264 SAGFL
+264 NTSFL
-269 ERRDPRAADL
+269 KRRDPRAADL
-279 AINANDW
+279 EANANDW

-294 YRGDH
+294 YRDDH

-310 PDIDANGTC
+310 PRIDASGHC
-319 HKVSTTW
+319 HQISTTW
-326 LPRATVEKVLPR
+326 LPQSTVEKVLPR
-338 VGELEAAGLVLSM
+338 VAELEAGGLVLSM
-351 PNLDRLAGE
+351 AELDTLASD
-360 GAGPVQTALR
+360 GADPVQAALR
-370 PLVNAY
+370 PLVTAY
-376 TDWIEKQGAAAA
+376 TDWIQQQRKTADT
-388 KASPQQQA
+388 ASKQQQA
-396 TASELLQEAS
+396 TATELLQEAS

-411 IERGIEALQ
+411 IELGIEALE
-420 NEQVR
+420 NEKVR

-432 RVMAAAARQRFGV
+432 RAMAATARQRFGV
-445 MRDQNP
+445 MRGQKP
-451 DAVKPQWRPFQ
+451 DDVRPCWRPFQ
-462 LAFVLMNLVG
+462 LAFLLMNLVA

-521 GMSVLMRYTLR
+521 GMAVLMRYTLR

-549 ELERRKDPERLGK
+549 ELERRKDPKLLGK

-622 LHDDR
+622 LLDDR
-627 PAVARGVFR
+627 PAVVRGVFR
-636 LLPDADQ
+636 LLPDADY
-643 PKELRVCCRNRAC
+643 PKELRVCCRNRQC

-697 GKLFGRVSHAQPG
+697 GKLFGCVSHAQPG
-710 KGFFGPSDGTEQAGA
+710 KGFFGPSDGSDQAGA
-725 PLPHGLEPPD
+725 LLPHGLEPPD

-761 ELCARQVETSAG
+761 ELCARQLETSDG
-773 VQTVRPKIVASTATV
+773 MQTVRPKIVASTATV
-788 RRASQQMQALFGR
+788 RRANQQMQALFGR
-801 SSPPA
+801 SSTPA

-819 FSYTASVSE
+819 FSYTAPVTE
-828 AQGRIYVG
+828 AQGRVYVG
-836 VSAPGRNIKALLLRV
+836 VSAPGRNVKALLLRV

-861 LYAQAEKERKAR
+861 LYAQAERERKAR
-873 EKRGEDKGPNP
+873 EKRGEAKGPNP

-925 NESSTRYARRKIA
+925 NETSARYARRKIA

-953 STTKARLELSFDNEK
+953 STTKARLELNFDNEK

-1080 ALSWAKD
+1080 ALSWARD
-1087 AGNAEA
+1087 AGNADA
-1093 IDAIQAEVAQRLGD
+1093 IDAVQAEVAQRLAE

-1115 KALSEHT
+1115 QALSEHIQ
-1122 EAEVRQRAMNLLDKW
+1122 AEVHQRVMNLLDKW

-1150 GREAGE
+1150 GREEGE

-1162 TPLDPDLKEL
+1162 TPLDPNLKEL
-1172 KAMEQEFLANWSL
+1172 KKMEQDFLANWSL

-1202 GEVS
+1202 EELN

>member
-1 MESNPSAL
+1 MSDAMTTSAQVRHQL
-9 IQDESSPEGQPLT
+9 IQALT
-22 SNATSAAVRDQLIRA
+22 
-37 LELDLVGPTPAL
+37 LDLVGPTPDI
-49 LAELDAEGRGEEASE
+49 LAQLELEERMEEASE

-107 QNLSAKRKSNASG
+107 QNLSPKRKSSASG
-120 DDTGASE
+120 DDTGVSE

-153 VTVHWASYKPTTPP
+153 VTVHWAGYKPTAPP

-174 AWLREPHTEALSLPA
+174 AWLREPHSEPLSLPA

-310 PDIDANGTC
+310 PQIDASGTC

-351 PNLDRLAGE
+351 PEMDRLASD
-360 GAGPVQTALR
+360 GADSVQTALR
-370 PLVNAY
+370 PLVKAY

-411 IERGIEALQ
+411 IERGIEALE

-445 MRDQNP
+445 MRGQKPED
-451 DAVKPQWRPFQ
+451 VKPLWRPFQ
-462 LAFVLMNLVG
+462 LAFLLMNLVG
-472 MAEPTDADRDTIDLL
+472 MAEPTDGDRDIIDLL

-549 ELERRKDPERLGK
+549 ELERRKDPKLLGQ

-591 RSRVLAWSGGD
+591 RSRVLAWSGGE

-697 GKLFGRVSHAQPG
+697 GKLFGRVSHAQPV

-725 PLPHGLEPPD
+725 PLPQGLEPPD

-801 SSPPA
+801 CSPPA

-1080 ALSWAKD
+1080 SLSWAKD
-1087 AGNAEA
+1087 AGNADA
-1093 IDAIQAEVAQRLGD
+1093 IDAVQAEVAQRLGD

-1122 EAEVRQRAMNLLDKW
+1122 EAEVRQRVMNLLDKW

-1172 KAMEQEFLANWSL
+1172 RAMEQEFLANWSL

>member
-1 MESNPSAL
+1 MQA
-9 IQDESSPEGQPLT
+9 
-22 SNATSAAVRDQLIRA
+22 
-37 LELDLVGPTPAL
+37 
-49 LAELDAEGRGEEASE
+49 
-64 LREELLDRPPN
+64 
-75 RWYQTGFLIPSET
+75 
-88 SLGDRADDAA
+88 
-98 DDEFAGLDG
+98 
-107 QNLSAKRKSNASG
+107 
-120 DDTGASE
+120 
-127 AGPARRVFFTC
+127 
-138 SVGLSLLI
+138 
-146 PPATGLE
+146 
-153 VTVHWASYKPTTPP
+153 
-167 EDSKADE
+167 
-174 AWLREPHTEALSLPA
+174 
-189 ELFDPNGRSAQSKEV
+189 
-204 PGSDGLLLRWHLR
+204 
-217 PAPADQGYPPG
+217 
-228 AVAVSLFLTNER
+228 
-240 SFEGRSAEDR
+240 
-250 DRASAYQVQLDVAC
+250 
-264 SAGFL
+264 
-269 ERRDPRAADL
+269 
-279 AINANDW
+279 
-286 DHRVNNLH
+286 
-294 YRGDH
+294 
-299 EFAVGHNISVA
+299 
-310 PDIDANGTC
+310 
-319 HKVSTTW
+319 
-326 LPRATVEKVLPR
+326 
-338 VGELEAAGLVLSM
+338 
-351 PNLDRLAGE
+351 
-360 GAGPVQTALR
+360 ALR
-370 PLVNAY
+370 PLVTAY
-376 TDWIEKQGAAAA
+376 TDWIQQQRKTADT
-388 KASPQQQA
+388 ASKQQQA
-396 TASELLQEAS
+396 TATELLQEAS

-411 IERGIEALQ
+411 IELGIEALE
-420 NEQVR
+420 NEKVR

-432 RVMAAAARQRFGV
+432 RAMAATARQRFGV
-445 MRDQNP
+445 MRGQKP
-451 DAVKPQWRPFQ
+451 DDVRPCWRPFQ
-462 LAFVLMNLVG
+462 LAFLLMNLVA

-521 GMSVLMRYTLR
+521 GMAVLMRYTLR

-549 ELERRKDPERLGK
+549 ELERRKDPKLLGK

-622 LHDDR
+622 LLDDR
-627 PAVARGVFR
+627 PAVVRGVFR
-636 LLPDADQ
+636 LLPDADY
-643 PKELRVCCRNRAC
+643 PKELRVCCRNRQC

-710 KGFFGPSDGTEQAGA
+710 KGFFGPSDGSDQAGA
-725 PLPHGLEPPD
+725 LLPHGLEPPD

-761 ELCARQVETSAG
+761 ELCARQVETSNGA
-773 VQTVRPKIVASTATV
+773 QTVRPKIVASTATV

-801 SSPPA
+801 SSTPA

-819 FSYTASVSE
+819 FSYTARVTE
-828 AQGRIYVG
+828 AEGRIYLG

-873 EKRGEDKGPNP
+873 EKRGEAKGPNP

-925 NESSTRYARRKIA
+925 NESSARYARRKIA

-953 STTKARLELSFDNEK
+953 STTKARLELNFDNEK

-1080 ALSWAKD
+1080 ALSWARD
-1087 AGNAEA
+1087 AGNADA
-1093 IDAIQAEVAQRLGD
+1093 IDAVQAEVAQRLAE

-1115 KALSEHT
+1115 QALSEHT
-1122 EAEVRQRAMNLLDKW
+1122 QAEVHQRVMNLLDKW

-1150 GREAGE
+1150 GREEGE

-1162 TPLDPDLKEL
+1162 TPLDPNLKEL
-1172 KAMEQEFLANWSL
+1172 KKMEQDFLANWSL

-1202 GEVS
+1202 EELN

>member
-153 VTVHWASYKPTTPP
+153 VTVHWAGYKPTAPP

-174 AWLREPHTEALSLPA
+174 AWLREPHSEPLSLPA

-217 PAPADQGYPPG
+217 PAPADQSYPPG

-310 PDIDANGTC
+310 PQIDANGTC
-319 HKVSTTW
+319 HQINTTW
-326 LPRATVEKVLPR
+326 LPQATVEKVLPR

-351 PNLDRLAGE
+351 PELDRLASD
-360 GAGPVQTALR
+360 GADSVQTALR
-370 PLVNAY
+370 PLVKAY
-376 TDWIEKQGAAAA
+376 KDWIEKQGAAAA
-388 KASPQQQA
+388 KASPQQKA

-411 IERGIEALQ
+411 IERGIEALE

-549 ELERRKDPERLGK
+549 ELERRKDPKLLGQ

-725 PLPHGLEPPD
+725 PLPQGLEPPD

-761 ELCARQVETSAG
+761 ELCARQVETSTG

-801 SSPPA
+801 CSPPA

-938 NEPLELTSRVPTSEV
+938 NEPLELTSREPTSEV
-953 STTKARLELSFDNEK
+953 STTKARLELNFDNEK

-1087 AGNAEA
+1087 AGDAEA